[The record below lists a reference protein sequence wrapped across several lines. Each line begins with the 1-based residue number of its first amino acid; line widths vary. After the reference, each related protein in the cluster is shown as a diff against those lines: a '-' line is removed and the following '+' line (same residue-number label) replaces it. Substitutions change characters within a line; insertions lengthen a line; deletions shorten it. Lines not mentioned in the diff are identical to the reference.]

1 MQDVHAPPS
10 DHELPDMSSDE
21 SMIDSDSELIKDL
34 NPSLNSTIETNHDS
48 DQADDE
54 PQPEPE
60 FDFEVGSQV
69 CDDDLQLDPD
79 PVVSN
84 IKHFDASQYEHGVA
98 IAPLY
103 EGASVTVLEAVAQH
117 LLWFTDHPG
126 TSKQAY
132 YMQHHSILPKGNLLP
147 DSYYEAIKIVDDFL
161 IEPLVF

>member
-1 MQDVHAPPS
+1 MLPPQI
-10 DHELPDMSSDE
+10 MSCL
-21 SMIDSDSELIKDL
+21 ICLLLIKDL
-34 NPSLNSTIETNHDS
+34 NLWPSLNSTIETNHDS

-54 PQPEPE
+54 PHPEPE

-69 CDDDLQLDPD
+69 CDDDLRLDPD

-126 TSKQAY
+126 TSKQALTDIIH
-132 YMQHHSILPKGNLLP
+132 MQHHSILPKGIYFQIHTMRQL
-147 DSYYEAIKIVDDFL
+147 K
-161 IEPLVF
+161 

>member
-1 MQDVHAPPS
+1 M
-10 DHELPDMSSDE
+10 
-21 SMIDSDSELIKDL
+21 
-34 NPSLNSTIETNHDS
+34 PSLNSTIETNNDS

-54 PQPEPE
+54 PHPEPE

-84 IKHFDASQYEHGVA
+84 IKHFDASQFEHEVA

-126 TSKQAY
+126 TSKQTY
-132 YMQHHSILPKGNLLP
+132 YICNIIQFYPRGIYFQIHTMCF
-147 DSYYEAIKIVDDFL
+147 SYCYNYGEFMAHEFAMNAFFMACRKFMHMKISFMAFSWAFKT
-161 IEPLVF
+161 P